1 MVKEL
6 FCQTSN
12 VYSEYHILMLQLY
25 MLFPLNK
32 SKIIWGLITDY
43 NNIISHTFLKQDTGH
58 YYSSFPFYAEW
69 VMALLMKRAVTDW
82 LCFGVS

>member
-6 FCQTSN
+6 FCQTST
-12 VYSEYHILMLQLY
+12 VYSEYRILMLQLY

-43 NNIISHTFLKQDTGH
+43 NNIISHTLLKQDTGH
-58 YYSSFPFYAEW
+58 YYNPFSFCTEW
-69 VMALLMKRAVTDW
+69 VTTLSMKRTMTDW
-82 LCFGVS
+82 